1 MIIDAEHLFVS
12 LLANLHFFLGKM
24 FSSSA
29 HFLIRLVC
37 VYVCVLLGCMSCL
50 HMLDIN
56 PLSVIAFANISSHL
70 VGSGPLFVSIYLII
84 ITILQS
90 R

>member
-29 HFLIRLVC
+29 HFLIRL
-37 VYVCVLLGCMSCL
+37 VCVLLGCMSCL